1 MEEKGCCEKKGGKL
15 AQGIIYGLVPHIGC
29 IAFIVGSVLGVTML
43 TEFFRPMLMNP
54 YFFQILIA
62 ISIGFATL
70 SFSTPSSKLGNLPA
84 LFFHTLSSSALSSAL
99 YLRRNN
105 MLTTAGIKHKWK
117 YLSTMYGSTIGVN
130 ILLFLVVFPLLANV
144 SFAQTTGNFQ
154 ALADAGSLSELTL
167 QVDIPCSGHAS
178 LITGEIKSLA
188 GITGVKFSL
197 PNTFE
202 VQYDSGTV
210 TKEQILS
217 LGVFKSYGATII
229 YESAAASTQSLAQA
243 SASLCGQND
252 EGYCNGSC
260 GCGGE

>member
-62 ISIGFATL
+62 ISIGFAT
-70 SFSTPSSKLGNLPA
+70 
-84 LFFHTLSSSALSSAL
+84 LSSAL